1 MQKIIK
7 FISLVL
13 LVLSTHAVAQTRGDW
28 SGSYG
33 FPSSGASRQAIAL
46 TQADLIAKKEGG
58 YYDGLG
64 KNTTT
69 LYSTQ
74 INTYSVGALDQ
85 STTNIQ
91 NQGSGTVTFTG
102 GARSEGSLNSSVGIT
117 DIRNSNVSTA
127 PTETAPK

>member
-46 TQADLIAKKEGG
+46 TQADLIAKKDGG

-64 KNTTT
+64 KNTIN
-69 LYSTQ
+69 STQ